1 MQSIQKEHGLDDF
14 QKVKKESVLE
24 MVSTLLFIVLGGLR
38 QRSDICKW
46 IVRDMPVHG
55 PGCSLGCGLQSFYH
69 RGSVLAP
76 KAMVLAH
83 TCAVCIQRRR
93 AFMG

>member
-24 MVSTLLFIVLGGLR
+24 MVSTLRFSVPRGLH
-38 QRSDICKW
+38 QQSDICKW

-55 PGCSLGCGLQSFYH
+55 PGCSLGCSL
-69 RGSVLAP
+69 
-76 KAMVLAH
+76 
-83 TCAVCIQRRR
+83 
-93 AFMG
+93 